1 MLKKTVLLILT
12 CMVVLSGCGK
22 KQTPKQAQPES
33 TPPVS
38 SATKQGKYTRAGRGQ
53 IRAKKQDEAVP
64 KAEDEKL
71 VDELNETK
79 MKASANFLIK
89 YKNSRQA
96 EAKSVTIKSRHKE
109 SNSV

>member
-38 SATKQGKYTRAGRGQ
+38 SATKQGESTPEPAEGKSEQ
-53 IRAKKQDEAVP
+53 KKQDEAVP
-64 KAEDEKL
+64 KAEDLEKL

-79 MKASANFLIK
+79 DEGKRRELLDKIQGILE
-89 YKNSRQA
+89 QA
-96 EAKSVTIKSRHKE
+96 EAKRG
-109 SNSV
+109 NN